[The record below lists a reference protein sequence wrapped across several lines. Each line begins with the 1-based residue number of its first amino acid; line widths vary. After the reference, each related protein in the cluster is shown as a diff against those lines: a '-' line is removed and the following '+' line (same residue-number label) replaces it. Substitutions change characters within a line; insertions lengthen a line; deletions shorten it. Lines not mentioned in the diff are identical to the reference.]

1 MIRRKFRRTLHVE
14 NLESRELL
22 TAGGPAA
29 EQQYMLWLLNQ
40 ARTNPVQTADRVT
53 SSADAN
59 VQATVQYYNVNL
71 QNVKNAI
78 ASSTP
83 QPPLAWNDQLAA
95 AATGQ
100 SQDQANTGVQSHTGS
115 DGSNLDT
122 RLNRAGYT
130 NRSSDGENAY
140 AYSTSVDDAMEAFLI
155 DWGVSTNGHRDN
167 ILQPGVPADQ
177 AYRDVGIGIVSSNKP
192 SFGPEVI
199 TQDFGAQQGEK
210 AQLLG
215 VAYNDP
221 THSHMYAPGQ
231 GQGNVTIQAVNE
243 ATGQA
248 ASVQTW
254 DQGGYQM
261 PLDPGTYKVTASEGN
276 QVIRSQDVTV
286 GSTNVEV
293 DYDLSDPWQG
303 TPAPM
308 SAPVKL
314 AAQTIS
320 NANAF
325 PPVSYSLPT
334 FQVVRQNSAPTQVAQ
349 MPTPTQSTDSS
360 FATSWVSWSAKQQ
373 S

>member
-22 TAGGPAA
+22 TAGGPSA

-40 ARTNPVQTADRVT
+40 ARTNPVQTADRVV

-59 VQATVQYYNVNL
+59 VQATVDYYHVNL
-71 QNVKNAI
+71 QSVKNDI
-78 ASSTP
+78 RSTTP
-83 QPPLAWNDQLAA
+83 QPPLAWNDKLAA

-130 NRSSDGENAY
+130 NRTSDGENAY
-140 AYSTSVDDAMEAFLI
+140 AYSSSVDNAMEAFLI

-177 AYRDVGIGIVSSNKP
+177 AYRDVGIGIVSSNRDN
-192 SFGPEVI
+192 FGPEVI
-199 TQDFGAQQGEK
+199 TQDFGSQQGEK

-215 VAYNDP
+215 VVYHDP
-221 THSHMYAPGQ
+221 SHSHMYAPGQ

-243 ATGQA
+243 ANGQT

-261 PLDPGTYKVTASEGN
+261 PLDPGTYKVTALKGD
-276 QVIRSQDVTV
+276 QVIRSQEVTI
-286 GSTNVEV
+286 GNTNVEV
-293 DYDLSDPWQG
+293 DYDLSDKWQG
-303 TPAPM
+303 TPAP
-308 SAPVKL
+308 AVKPVKL
-314 AAQTIS
+314 AAQFLS
-320 NANAF
+320 NAL
-325 PPVSYSLPT
+325 PSVSHALPHL
-334 FQVVRQNSAPTQVAQ
+334 QAARVNSAPTQVAQ
-349 MPTPTQSTDSS
+349 QPTPTPSTDPS
-360 FATSWVSWSAKQQ
+360 FATSWVSWSARVQQ